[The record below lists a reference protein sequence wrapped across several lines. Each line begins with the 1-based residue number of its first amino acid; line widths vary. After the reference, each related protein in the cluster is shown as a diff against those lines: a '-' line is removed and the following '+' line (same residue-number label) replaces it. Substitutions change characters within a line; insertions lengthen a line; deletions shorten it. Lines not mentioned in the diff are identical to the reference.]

1 MTNRF
6 PRFFGYVFQ
15 SLKFVKKICI
25 QIVWIGIG
33 LLSSSSVL
41 KRGEGCKGH
50 ESEPEWGCRVFQR
63 RYLLRQRSWQRLV
76 EMNLKS
82 ITKNPYF
89 INTCVSAQENALKKM
104 HLNNFKLRNMSN
116 IKYAS
121 RGQKIRWGYTLYT
134 SNESFGILHNSAPYT
149 FVCSGYVERTTR
161 VCATQNNVM

>member
-1 MTNRF
+1 MSGVPEMIFVEAAVVAEIGGNESKIYKKNKSLFYQYICLCTGEC
-6 PRFFGYVFQ
+6 FG
-15 SLKFVKKICI
+15 K
-25 QIVWIGIG
+25 
-33 LLSSSSVL
+33 
-41 KRGEGCKGH
+41 E
-50 ESEPEWGCRVFQR
+50 
-63 RYLLRQRSWQRLV
+63 
-76 EMNLKS
+76 
-82 ITKNPYF
+82 
-89 INTCVSAQENALKKM
+89 M